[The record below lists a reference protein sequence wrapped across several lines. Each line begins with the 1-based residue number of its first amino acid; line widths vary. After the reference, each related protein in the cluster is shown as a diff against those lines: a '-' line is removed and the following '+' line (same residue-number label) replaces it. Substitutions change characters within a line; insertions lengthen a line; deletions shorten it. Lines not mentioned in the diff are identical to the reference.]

1 MENNDLFPAKKQEE
15 ESKFISEEKPPPVT
29 TKVAKMEYDDWSPF
43 LKECCE
49 PFMAM
54 KKEKSRKYLAELR
67 RPSAVKTNIA
77 ENHTLTPNPFPNPNE
92 GKFVPCLF
100 LFNFQQY

>member
-29 TKVAKMEYDDWSPF
+29 TKVAKTEYFGWSPY
-43 LKECCE
+43 LKETSE
-49 PFMAM
+49 RYMAM
-54 KKEKSRKYLAELR
+54 KEEKDRKYLAELR
-67 RPSAVKTNIA
+67 RPMNIA
-77 ENHTLTPNPFPNPNE
+77 ENHTLTPNPFSNPNE